1 LDSQSKLEILGE
13 TSQFDRCGCPSA
25 FFQGRERASHFPFIY
40 PAIGEGGRFV
50 NLFKVLQTNVCEGN
64 CYYCSNR
71 KDRDFRRITFH
82 PQELAKLFMEYY
94 KRNIVDGLFLSSG
107 LSKGKSSDQTQGEM
121 LKTLEILRRRYQYRG
136 YIHTKILPG
145 VSKTLIEE
153 VSRFSDR
160 ISINLEAPAQ
170 EYLSILS
177 PTKDLHGELLPGL
190 REISRINKTYS
201 LRAGI
206 TTQLVVGAA
215 GESDREIIHLVDK
228 LYKDYGLWR
237 VYYSGFTPIKDTPL
251 EDHPPC
257 SHWREVRLY
266 QTDFLVRKYHFDPSE
281 IPFDEKGNLLEGI
294 DPKLAWAWRN
304 PSRFPIEV
312 NKADFWELI
321 RIPGIGRIS
330 AKKIINIR
338 RQGRIGEIEQLKK
351 LGIRIAEARNFITLN
366 GKYLPYRENDLQRD
380 AGRRE

>member
-1 LDSQSKLEILGE
+1 MDSQSKLEILGE

-25 FFQGRERASHFPFIY
+25 FFQGRGRASRFPFIY

-107 LSKGKSSDQTQGEM
+107 LSKGKSPDQTQGEM
-121 LKTLEILRRRYQYRG
+121 LKTLEILRRRYRYRG
-136 YIHTKILPG
+136 YVHTKILPG
-145 VSKTLIEE
+145 VSKTLIEDI
-153 VSRFSDR
+153 SRFSDR
-160 ISINLEAPAQ
+160 LSINLEAPAQ
-170 EYLSILS
+170 EYLSRLS

-251 EDHPPC
+251 EDYPPC

-281 IPFDEKGNLLEGI
+281 IPFDEKGNLPEGI

-312 NKADFWELI
+312 NKADFWELV

-366 GKYLPYRENDLQRD
+366 GKYLPNKCWSR
-380 AGRRE
+380 